1 MARIRYLKPDFFK
14 DEDVGALPFEVRL
27 FFQGLWVLA
36 DRDGRLEDRP
46 MRLKAEIFPYDDV
59 DVSRCLSWLVK
70 PKGGSG
76 LPFIYRYSVDG
87 QRFIQIVSWSKHQR
101 PHGTERGSTIPPYN
115 PPNGNGNGKEKVDFG
130 VPLLDNGEVTVKEPL
145 KKRVVNKFTPPS
157 LEEVESYCQDIDYSE
172 LDAGSFIDFYESK
185 GWMVGKN
192 KMKCWKS
199 AVRTWKR
206 RQKPDLV
213 NQATRAADEDEIDNL
228 LGFGK

>member
-1 MARIRYLKPDFFK
+1 MPYAKLDSGIIHSSIWS
-14 DEDVGALPFEVRL
+14 EDDRVVRL
-27 FFQGLWVLA
+27 WITILA
-36 DRDGRLEDRP
+36 MKKFDGRVESSVPGLARAANIPLEDCERGL
-46 MRLKAEIFPYDDV
+46 LKLMSPDPYSRTKDNEGRRIAEV
-59 DVSRCLSWLVK
+59 EGGWLVLNHEK
-70 PKGGSG
+70 YRDKRDRSEYYRNWRAQQVAQQKAQQKGCA
-76 LPFIYRYSVDG
+76 
-87 QRFIQIVSWSKHQR
+87 Q
-101 PHGTERGSTIPPYN
+101 PHTDTDTDTN
-115 PPNGNGNGKEKVDFG
+115 TDK
-130 VPLLDNGEVTVKEPL
+130 